1 LLLKADAMDQ
11 SRSTEYAALIAA
23 CLLATSCAKR
33 TEPKDKPT
41 ASTVPA
47 SSAGPGLTDELERL
61 VKLSKSGSTREEQRA
76 RLKTVLE
83 KFPTEHSKEREELIV
98 QAVTRGAYDPP
109 EWTTLTSNYKG
120 RRAEIQV
127 STDALKILGVRIDV
141 TAEGAQ
147 RIADALGT
155 ILPTPRILQLI
166 WEQADVRIEPC
177 TSIADAKMASTA
189 RMLQHSECVD
199 QRIAGRKG
207 VVANEGKH
215 WVLSNRT
222 AGKEDLAANYGWF
235 IKGRRPIQTVGT
247 RHDTAHTDYSQ
258 IVRLVKPMV
267 RVDGREIDIRHVG
280 RSPELWG
287 LVSDEGPLLV
297 WRASNPDATPSASG
311 PAIATAPPPKPG
323 DPSTVRVTL
332 KQDRAPLGADQIP
345 ATTTAL
351 RRNTLVRRI
360 LSSLRMRPE
369 DVPEAAYFSAG
380 AAACGGRDVFFE
392 LMNDIPVE
400 LAELEQAKETLRRA
414 LACGKDLAPRVRAGA
429 AVYEVE
435 YGYEGVPSSFALLTM
450 PDDSFR
456 DKLLYAPLSPT
467 PSGVHRAFC
476 SDDAGGPRAV
486 CQDGVR
492 SRLMLA
498 VNHGYLAAYA
508 GEVPS
513 LLDRLARSEPPP
525 PELGELVALFR
536 EPSAAEEVA
545 VAKGGGCGFAVDFSF
560 VDLSPD
566 ETNRQRVLDAIND
579 NALFCGT
586 HSSGAIL
593 NASRRLVFV
602 AKDETAA
609 RALQAALK
617 QRALEVRFEPGAV
630 VPKGSDQEAFNDAM
644 RSAASR
650 AARSAKLEL
659 AGRRL
664 SMTVTLEPDATE
676 RRGMENSLDAR
687 AEKARRAAAV
697 VLGLADGKLP
707 AAQELGAFRAP

>member
-1 LLLKADAMDQ
+1 MPIRQ
-11 SRSTEYAALIAA
+11 PTSRTSMVIAAA

-33 TEPKDKPT
+33 SEPKAERKAT
-41 ASTVPA
+41 SAVPA
-47 SSAGPGLTDELERL
+47 ASAGSGLTEELERL
-61 VKLSKSGSTREEQRA
+61 IKLSKSGLTRDERRA

-83 KFPTEHSKEREELIV
+83 KFPTEHSAQREELIV
-98 QAVTRGAYDPP
+98 QAVARGAYDPP
-109 EWTTLTSNYKG
+109 EWTTIISNYKG

-127 STDALKILGVRIDV
+127 STDALKVLGVRIDV

-177 TSIADAKMASTA
+177 TSAADAKMASTA
-189 RMLQHSECVD
+189 RMLEHSECVD
-199 QRIAGRKG
+199 QRIGGRKG

-222 AGKEDLAANYGWF
+222 AGKENLAANYGWF
-235 IKGRRPIQTVGT
+235 IKGRRPVQTVGT

-258 IVRLVKPMV
+258 IVRLVKPMI

-297 WRASNPDATPSASG
+297 WRASNPDATPSAIG
-311 PAIATAPPPKPG
+311 TPIATAPPPRPG

-332 KQDRAPLGADQIP
+332 KQDRAPLGADQLP

-351 RRNTLVRRI
+351 RRNTLSRRI

-400 LAELEQAKETLRRA
+400 LAELQQTGETLRRA
-414 LACGKDLAPRVRAGA
+414 LACGKALTPRIRAGA
-429 AVYEVE
+429 AFFQVE
-435 YGYEGVPSSFALLTM
+435 YDYGGVPSSFALLTM
-450 PDDSFR
+450 TDDSFR
-456 DKLLYAPLSPT
+456 DRLLYAQLSPT
-467 PSGVHRAFC
+467 PTGVHRAFC
-476 SDDAGGPRAV
+476 SDDTGGPRSV

-513 LLDRLARSEPPP
+513 LLERLARSETPA

-536 EPSAAEEVA
+536 EPSTAEEVA
-545 VAKGGGCGFAVDFSF
+545 VAKGGGCGFSVDFSF

-566 ETNRQRVLDAIND
+566 ETNRQRVLDAVND

-586 HSSGAIL
+586 HSSGSIL

-609 RALQAALK
+609 RALEAALK
-617 QRALEVRFEPGAV
+617 RRALEVRFESGAV
-630 VPKGSDQEAFNDAM
+630 VAKGSDQEAFNDAM
-644 RSAASR
+644 RSAAAR
-650 AARSAKLEL
+650 AARTAKLEL

-664 SMTVTLEPDATE
+664 SMTLTLDPDGTE
-676 RRGMENSLDAR
+676 RRSMGPSLDAR
-687 AEKARRAAAV
+687 ADKAKRAAAV
-697 VLGLADGKLP
+697 VLKLSEGTLP
-707 AAQELGAFRAP
+707 GAGELEAFRAP